1 VKLNYIFS
9 VIVVAMVVIGDIRL
23 TKLADLLI
31 KDILTKMQQD
41 GQRKSVYRKRRYWQN
56 EIDTFFEYPI
66 FGAGVGKGEI
76 RKKTNRNFVLSH
88 DEITQNAR

>member
-1 VKLNYIFS
+1 
-9 VIVVAMVVIGDIRL
+9 
-23 TKLADLLI
+23 
-31 KDILTKMQQD
+31 MQQD
-41 GQRKSVYRKRRYWQN
+41 GQKVSLQEEKILQN

-66 FGAGVGKGEI
+66 FGAGVGKGVEI